1 MLKKEDLLKIKKE
14 HETVITMGDVVALEE
29 MLDTHIIDE
38 LKNGNTLVRF
48 FVPGVKQEL
57 LGKLKSNNIE
67 LVNKIFHTVVKKYRD
82 NGYVIKFVKRQF
94 GPSLYEEMVV
104 DFSSL
109 LKEDE
114 KSDLENQQEVKP
126 ESNKTVHKTEP
137 KTLTESDIKDLATE
151 LAKLF
156 Y

>member
-14 HETVITMGDVVALEE
+14 CETVITMDDIVALEE

-38 LKNGNTLVRF
+38 LKKGNTLARF
-48 FVPGVKQEL
+48 FVPGVKQEFL
-57 LGKLKSNNIE
+57 SKVKSDNIE
-67 LVNKIFHTVVKKYRD
+67 LFNKVFNAVVKKYRY
-82 NGYVIKFVKRQF
+82 NGYVIKFAKKNF
-94 GPSLYEEMVV
+94 GPGLYEEMII

-114 KSDLENQQEVKP
+114 KNDLENQQKVNPDSSKI
-126 ESNKTVHKTEP
+126 VHKSGP
-137 KTLTESDIKDLATE
+137 KTLTESNIENLATE
-151 LAKLF
+151 IVKLF

>member
-1 MLKKEDLLKIKKE
+1 MLKKEDLLQIKKE

-48 FVPGVKQEL
+48 FVPGVKQEFL
-57 LGKLKSNNIE
+57 SKVKSDNIE
-67 LVNKIFHTVVKKYRD
+67 LFNKVLNNV
-82 NGYVIKFVKRQF
+82 YVIKFTKKNF
-94 GPSLYEEMVV
+94 GPGLYEEMIV

-114 KSDLENQQEVKP
+114 KNGLESQPKVNP
-126 ESNKTVHKTEP
+126 DSSKTAHKSGP
-137 KTLTESDIKDLATE
+137 KTLTESDIENLATE
-151 LAKLF
+151 IAKLF